1 MSFPRALTIGLFAVA
16 LGGAC
21 GGSSTAATSDAGRD
35 HLVSSSLLAGT
46 INPGG
51 PPLCITAP
59 IAVSGGQ
66 AECTVVQHLA
76 GDGGVTSTTLSSCD
90 VANGPCWSL
99 INSPASCPDGGLTFT
114 FDPDPANPNPP
125 AGSLSYDYSCVLGG

>member
-1 MSFPRALTIGLFAVA
+1 MSLPRALTIGLFAAA
-16 LGGAC
+16 LGGGC
-21 GGSSTAATSDAGRD
+21 NGSSTAATSDAGRD
-35 HLVSSSLLAGT
+35 HVTSSNLLAGT

-51 PPLCITAP
+51 ARLCITAP
-59 IAVSGGQ
+59 VKVVGGQ

-76 GDGGVTSTTLSSCD
+76 GDGGVTNTTLPSCD

-99 INSPASCPDGGLTFT
+99 ITSPASCPDGGLTFT